1 MIPRIALLTLLTGI
15 FLEPP
20 LARGAE
26 TPNFIV
32 IFCDDLGYGDI
43 GPFGSELHRTPNL
56 DRMAK
61 DGMKFTHFYSTCGV
75 CSPSRASLMTG
86 AYPKRIGM
94 HQNEKGQWVLFP
106 GNNQGLNPSEITIAE
121 VLKEKGYATACV
133 GKWHLGDQPPFL
145 PTKQGFD
152 SYFGIPFSNDMGRTD
167 RPKPYQ
173 YPPLPFLENDKV
185 IEEEPDQHFL
195 TKRYTEKAVE
205 FIRENKDSPFFLY
218 LPHTMPHWPQYSS
231 PQFAGR
237 SANGAWGD
245 TVEEIDWSTGQIL
258 DLLDELN
265 LSENTLIV
273 FTSDNGGAMNH
284 GAINKPL
291 SGAKGS
297 TMEGGQR
304 VCMVTQWKGKIPA
317 GSECAELSSTLD
329 ILPTFAALAG
339 TDPPQ
344 DRVLDGKDITPLLM
358 QKDGAK
364 SEYEAFYYY
373 KRGNLEAV
381 RSGSWKLHLP
391 ATKQKNNDR
400 SHYRLYDVVSDP
412 GELENVVTEKESIV
426 ARLKELAEKART
438 DLGDDF
444 TKAEGSRLR
453 PPGIVEN
460 GVTLTDGAN

>member
-1 MIPRIALLTLLTGI
+1 MTLRLLFSILLFG
-15 FLEPP
+15 LVLDVAPAHSE
-20 LARGAE
+20 E

-43 GPFGSELHRTPNL
+43 GPFGSGFHRTPNL

-75 CSPSRASLMTG
+75 CSPSRASLLTG

-94 HQNEKGQWVLFP
+94 HQNEEGKWVLFP
-106 GNNQGLNPSEITIAE
+106 GNKQGLNPSEITIAE
-121 VLKEKGYATACV
+121 LLKEKGYATACV
-133 GKWHLGDQPPFL
+133 GKWHLGDQLPFL

-152 SYFGIPFSNDMGRTD
+152 SYFGIPFSNDMGMTD
-167 RPKPYQ
+167 RPKPYK
-173 YPPLPFLENDKV
+173 YPPLPFLQDDKV

-195 TKRYTEKAVE
+195 TKRYTEKAIE
-205 FIRENKDSPFFLY
+205 FIRENKDDPFFLY
-218 LPHTMPHWPQYSS
+218 LPHTMPHWPQYAS

-265 LSENTLIV
+265 LSENTMVV
-273 FTSDNGGAMNH
+273 FTSDNGGAANH

-304 VCMVTQWKGKIPA
+304 VCMLTQWKGRIPA
-317 GSECAELSSTLD
+317 GSECAEISSTLD

-339 TDPPQ
+339 TEPPQ
-344 DRVLDGKDITPLLM
+344 DRVLDGKDITPLLT
-358 QKDGAK
+358 QKEGAK

-373 KRGNLEAV
+373 KLGSLEAV
-381 RSGSWKLHLP
+381 RSGQWKLHLP
-391 ATKQKNNDR
+391 ASKLRGIDR
-400 SHYRLYDVVSDP
+400 SKYRLYNVVSDP
-412 GELENVVTEKESIV
+412 GESENVVSENESIV
-426 ARLKELAEKART
+426 NQLKAFATKART

-444 TKAEGSRLR
+444 TKAKGSRLR
-453 PPGIVEN
+453 PPGMVEN
-460 GVTLTDGAN
+460 GVTLTELKN